1 MGEHQT
7 HALDASIRS
16 ASKSLGES
24 EICGPEVLMLLA
36 TGAGDVTALLEDK
49 HQVNLNDLESAPEA
63 WREQPLISGVLN
75 DARVW
80 VIEDAPIED
89 SCTWARPWP
98 IWLAR
103 QCGAGRAL
111 LSIGASPLT
120 CSPSS
125 TISEGFF
132 FPADHISLEGST
144 PLRGLSTSNLGPL
157 FPDQGAVHDSEARKL
172 ILAKARALG
181 LPCEEGVLACTLGPT
196 LETPAE
202 QSFHATAG
210 AHASAQNTAGLY
222 HAMAHAGL
230 KGATIAPLL
239 GEGTATVEDLLISAQ
254 RLAPGLQELLIL
266 GAEVLAANA
275 RADSEVSL

>member
-1 MGEHQT
+1 MGEHKA

-16 ASKSLGES
+16 ASKLLRES
-24 EICGPEVLMLLA
+24 EACAPEVLMLLA
-36 TGAGDVTALLEDK
+36 TGTSDVAPLLEER
-49 HQVNLNDLESAPEA
+49 HQVSLNDLASAPEA
-63 WREQPLISGVLN
+63 WRGQQLISGNLN
-75 DARVW
+75 GARVW
-80 VIEDAPIED
+80 LIEDAPLED
-89 SCTWARPWP
+89 SCSWSRPWP

-111 LSIGASPLT
+111 LSVGANPLT
-120 CSPSS
+120 CAPSG

-132 FPADHISLEGST
+132 FPTDHLALEGST

-157 FPDQGAVHDSEARKL
+157 FPDQGAVHDT
-172 ILAKARALG
+172 KARAQILRQAAALG
-181 LPCEEGVLACTLGPT
+181 LHCAEGVLACTLGPT

-202 QSFHATAG
+202 QSFHAAAG

-239 GEGTATVEDLLISAQ
+239 GEGTSSVEELLHAAQ
-254 RLAPGLQELLIL
+254 RLAPSLLELLVL
-266 GAEVLAANA
+266 GVEVLAVNA